1 MQRKRSEPPLLL
13 LAVLG
18 LIMYMGVLFIA
29 PFMEGADRLDENNID
44 KPSVTKQQA
53 ADAALKFAQNR
64 FQLSSDVETSTLY
77 QSYTTR
83 SGYLQKEHLYDDYVK
98 KYGTRFPLDYYEVE
112 INDRATGVNYFIAVH
127 YNTLAVIGFERNK
140 PAGAKTNRVSS
151 AETNLNQLL
160 GQTITDMGY
169 KPADFTMEPDSA
181 ANGTY
186 TFHSRTDSIGEAKL
200 VLVMKAEN
208 GQTTAFRPAFSI
220 PGSYGEW
227 KNAQDAKSALMTR
240 ISMLISFLMT
250 IVAIWI
256 VIRCRKEIGFA
267 KGLLL
272 TLVFLAVYLI
282 NNFNMMPAFRTT
294 HGSGPTEAGALFYL
308 WFVNVFV
315 VLMGVST
322 YFTLLAGRHM
332 WHDHGWIAWSTWKD
346 HVFGDHVRTA
356 MIRGYLLCLF
366 LLGLQQVML
375 FTAGEAFDV
384 WAISDPADSVY
395 NMVYPALFPL
405 MAWAAAISEEAV
417 YRLFGIALFLK
428 LTRNRFLAVLLPSLI
443 WAASHTQYPIYP
455 VYTRL
460 VEVTVIGLIFGWA
473 FLRFGFLTVV
483 FAHAAMDSILMG
495 LSLLYMGE
503 PLQALLGIVYLV
515 VPALAGW
522 LLSWLHRTYAD
533 GGRIRPFPR

>member
-1 MQRKRSEPPLLL
+1 MQRKRSEPSLLL

-18 LIMYMGVLFIA
+18 LIMYLGVIFIS

-53 ADAALKFAQNR
+53 ADAALKFAESR
-64 FQLSSDVETSTLY
+64 FRLSSDVETSTLY

-83 SGYLQKEHLYDDYVK
+83 SGYLQKEHLYDDYLK
-98 KYGTRFPLDYYEVE
+98 KYGKRFPLDYYEVE
-112 INDRATGVNYFIAVH
+112 INDRASGMNYFIAVN

-140 PAGAKTNRVSS
+140 PAAAKTNSVSPS
-151 AETNLNQLL
+151 ETNLTKLL
-160 GQTITDMGY
+160 EQTIAEMGY
-169 KPADFTMEPDSA
+169 NPAAFVVEQDSS
-181 ANGTY
+181 ANGS
-186 TFHSRTDSIGEAKL
+186 FMFKSKSESIGDAKL
-200 VLVMKAEN
+200 ALVMKVES

-227 KNAQDAKSALMTR
+227 KNAQDDKSALMTR
-240 ISMLISFLMT
+240 ISMLVSLMMT

-256 VIRCRKEIGFA
+256 VIRYRKEIGFS
-267 KGLLL
+267 KGLIL
-272 TLVFLAVYLI
+272 TLLFLAVYI
-282 NNFNMMPAFRTT
+282 VNNFNMMPAFRTT
-294 HGSGPTEAGALFYL
+294 HGSGPTEAGAIFYL
-308 WFVNVFV
+308 WFVNIFVF
-315 VLMGVST
+315 LMGLST
-322 YFTLLAGRHM
+322 YFTLSAGRHM
-332 WHDHGWIAWSTWKD
+332 WLDHGWSAWPVWKD
-346 HVFGDHVRTA
+346 QIFGDHVRTA
-356 MIRGYLLCLF
+356 MIRGYMLCLF

-384 WAISDPADSVY
+384 WAVSDPADSVY

-428 LTRNRFLAVLLPSLI
+428 LTRNRFLAVLLPSVI

-473 FLRFGFLTVV
+473 FLRYGFLTVI

-495 LSLLYMGE
+495 LSLMYMGE
-503 PLQALLGIVYLV
+503 PLQVLTGIVYLA
-515 VPALAGW
+515 VPALIGW
-522 LLSWLHRTYAD
+522 LLSWLHRTYS
-533 GGRIRPFPR
+533 GGRYRPVPR